1 VEEMPVET
9 TLYSMST
16 EPPVAEIRSEER
28 HLTLFRVGSIFI
40 AETRELCLVK
50 NISAGGALIRAY
62 CVLETGQELTVEIKE
77 GHPIPGRVSW
87 IRGSDCG
94 IEFSSPIDVVELL
107 TADSEGRR
115 PRMPRIETSCIG
127 FVREGAVIHRAQLL
141 NISQGGI
148 CAQVPNP
155 LTMGGAVTV
164 SLNGL
169 PPQPGVVRWHSSGR
183 YGIAFNT
190 VIGLPVLI
198 DWLHRMERSAA

>member
-1 VEEMPVET
+1 MEKMPVET

-16 EPPVAEIRSEER
+16 EPPVAESRSAER

-40 AETRELCLVK
+40 GETRELCLVK

-62 CVLETGQELTVEIKE
+62 CVLDIGQELTVEIKE
-77 GHPIPGRVSW
+77 GHPVSGRVSW

-94 IEFSSPIDVVELL
+94 IEFHSPIDVIELL

-127 FVREGAVIHRAQLL
+127 FVREGAVVHRAQLL

-148 CAQVPNP
+148 CAQVPNA
-155 LTMGGAVTV
+155 LTVGGAVTV

-169 PPQPGVVRWHSSGR
+169 PPQPGVVRWSSSGR

-190 VIGLPVLI
+190 VIGLPALI
-198 DWLHRMERSAA
+198 EWLHGIQRSAA